1 LTGSAAG
8 LDVSP
13 ANRDPSA
20 ATRWPQDTLLSLLS
34 PAIRAEL
41 LTRAALREYRS
52 GAVLFR
58 QGEVTT
64 SAALILDGVVKLTA
78 SSANGHKMLLDIR
91 TRGTI
96 VAAMEA
102 LDGGPRATTATAAS
116 PVIAT
121 IITRDSL
128 LVMLRRHLEL
138 AMALNQEFAWQ
149 LRWAHQRRVDLAAF
163 PVHQRVARV
172 LSEFTERYGQRT
184 KNGIVITV
192 NLAQPELA
200 SLVGA
205 AEPSLQ
211 RALAYLRRE
220 GIIDTGYRR
229 ILILDPDALADAA
242 ELDPGDAGSPGWDR
256 GPLPISHP

>member
-1 LTGSAAG
+1 MA
-8 LDVSP
+8 
-13 ANRDPSA
+13 
-20 ATRWPQDTLLSLLS
+20 
-34 PAIRAEL
+34 
-41 LTRAALREYRS
+41 
-52 GAVLFR
+52 
-58 QGEVTT
+58 T

-78 SSANGHKMLLDIR
+78 SGAHGHTMLLDIR
-91 TRGTI
+91 TRGAI

-102 LDGGPRATTATAAS
+102 LDGGLRATTATTAS

-128 LVMLRRHLEL
+128 LAMLGRHVEL
-138 AMALNQEFAWQ
+138 AMALNQEFARQ

-172 LSEFTERYGQRT
+172 LSELIQRYGHRT
-184 KNGIVITV
+184 KNGIAISV
-192 NLAQPELA
+192 NLTQPELA

-220 GIIDTGYRR
+220 GIINTGYRR
-229 ILILDPDALADAA
+229 YLILDPKALASAA

-256 GPLPISHP
+256 GPFPT